1 MNPITLTILGQPCS
15 KANSRQIVVIGGRPK
30 VIKSKPALEYER
42 AALLQIPPRA
52 RVMLEGPVSVTLRLF
67 YATELPDLD
76 ESIVLDVLQA
86 RYRRVGDRR
95 ELVQRGQGTGQ
106 GAAMLCIAG
115 RGIVA
120 GFSDGGIVRMTEGRY
135 TTDAAEVDATFRMV
149 NGAPQYLAVP
159 Q

>member
-15 KANSRQIVVIGGRPK
+15 KANTRQIVVIGGRPK

-95 ELVQRGQGTGQ
+95 ELVQRGVYANDRQVREKHVYHGIDRANPRAEITVQPLQAQQADLLAGVEV
-106 GAAMLCIAG
+106 AA
-115 RGIVA
+115 
-120 GFSDGGIVRMTEGRY
+120 
-135 TTDAAEVDATFRMV
+135 
-149 NGAPQYLAVP
+149 
-159 Q
+159 

>member
-52 RVMLEGPVSVTLRLF
+52 RVMLEGPVAVTLRLF

-95 ELVQRGQGTGQ
+95 ELVQRGVYVNDRQVREKHVYHGIDRANPRAEIVVRPFFPQ
-106 GAAMLCIAG
+106 QAALSLLI
-115 RGIVA
+115 
-120 GFSDGGIVRMTEGRY
+120 D
-135 TTDAAEVDATFRMV
+135 VDEEDVFA
-149 NGAPQYLAVP
+149 
-159 Q
+159 